1 VTWDEAQTYV
11 KWLSKI
17 TGKSYRFLS
26 EAEYE
31 YAARAGKE
39 TTYPWGND
47 IRLDGKA
54 MANCA
59 GCGSKWDNKQT
70 ALVGSFDPNGFGLYD
85 MVGNVSGWTQ
95 DCVHNNFNGA
105 PTDGSAW
112 LIGGNCNGHIIRGA
126 SWYLTPH
133 DVRSAF
139 RDGGS
144 ATQRGVGLGFRIA
157 QTLVAP

>member
-95 DCVHNNFNGA
+95 DCVHNNFDGA

-126 SWYLTPH
+126 SWYRTPH